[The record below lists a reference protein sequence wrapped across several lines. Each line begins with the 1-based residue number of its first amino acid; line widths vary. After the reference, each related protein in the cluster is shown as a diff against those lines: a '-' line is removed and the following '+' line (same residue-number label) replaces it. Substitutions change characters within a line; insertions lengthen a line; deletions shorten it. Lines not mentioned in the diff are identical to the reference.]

1 MSIQNVLLSAVLKW
15 QKKSGMKLS
24 AEHRFRR
31 NRKLL
36 AAVRSKTS
44 PSITLQSDRI
54 ADVAVEWVIPQALR
68 SRSDATVCLYF
79 HGGGFVMGGP
89 NSHRDMAAY
98 LAEKAQIKLLMVDY
112 RLAPEHPFPA
122 ALDDA
127 LAVYQALLLTHAPE
141 RLLMAGDS
149 AGGNITLAT
158 LQTIRDRAQAA
169 IGQASDST
177 PVSTPVSTPDSAPV
191 AAHLA
196 LPRAFFLLSPWL
208 DLSNRNPSVQGN
220 EKTDVMLNQQLL
232 DEYREQY
239 APGISVTDP
248 RLSPIL
254 ASVEGLPPCLIVVS
268 EAETLQDDSV
278 LLHQNLLAHRGTSTL
293 MAWPKVPHAFPVMAR
308 LLPEARQALDRIALW
323 IGTALP

>member
-36 AAVRSKTS
+36 AAVRSKTD
-44 PSITLQSDRI
+44 PSITLESDRI

-127 LAVYQALLLTHAPE
+127 LAVYQALLQSHAPE

-158 LQTIRDRAQAA
+158 LQTIRDRAQAT

-177 PVSTPVSTPDSAPV
+177 ALPER
-191 AAHLA
+191 LA

-239 APGISVTDP
+239 APGIPVTDP

-254 ASVEGLPPCLIVVS
+254 ASVEGLPPCLIIVS

-278 LLHQNLLAHRGTSTL
+278 LLHQNILAHRGTSTL
-293 MAWPKVPHAFPVMAR
+293 VAWPKVPHAFPVMAR

-323 IGTALP
+323 INHR

>member
-36 AAVRSKTS
+36 SAVRSKTS
-44 PSITLQSDRI
+44 PSITLESDRI
-54 ADVAVEWVIPQALR
+54 ADVPVEWVIPRALL
-68 SRSDATVCLYF
+68 SNPQATVCLYV

-158 LQTIRDRAQAA
+158 LQTIRDRAQAT

-177 PVSTPVSTPDSAPV
+177 PASTPVGAR
-191 AAHLA
+191 LA
-196 LPRAFFLLSPWL
+196 LPRGFFLLSPWL
-208 DLSNRNPSVQGN
+208 DLSNRNPSVRGN

-239 APGISVTDP
+239 APGIPVTDP

-254 ASVEGLPPCLIVVS
+254 ASVEGLPPCLIIVS

-278 LLHQNLLAHRGTSTL
+278 LLHQNILAHRGTSTL
-293 MAWPKVPHAFPVMAR
+293 VTWPKVPHAFPVMAR

-323 IGTALP
+323 IGPALP

>member
-36 AAVRSKTS
+36 AAVRSKTD
-44 PSITLQSDRI
+44 PSITIKSDRI
-54 ADVAVEWVIPQALR
+54 ADVAVEWVIPRALL
-68 SRSDATVCLYF
+68 SNPQATVCLYV

-169 IGQASDST
+169 VGHASDST
-177 PVSTPVSTPDSAPV
+177 PASTPV
-191 AAHLA
+191 AARLA

-220 EKTDVMLNQQLL
+220 EKTDVMLNEQLL

-239 APGISVTDP
+239 APGIPVTDP

-254 ASVEGLPPCLIVVS
+254 ASVEGLPPCLIIVS

-278 LLHQNLLAHRGTSTL
+278 LLHQNILAHRGTSTL
-293 MAWPKVPHAFPVMAR
+293 VAWPKVPHAFPVMAR

-323 IGTALP
+323 IGPALP